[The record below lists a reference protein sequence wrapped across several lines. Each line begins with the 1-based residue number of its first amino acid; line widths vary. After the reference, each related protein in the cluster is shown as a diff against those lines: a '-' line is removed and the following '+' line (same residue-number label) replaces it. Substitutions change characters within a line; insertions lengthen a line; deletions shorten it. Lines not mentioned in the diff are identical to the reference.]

1 MREELG
7 LNGPLPV
14 QYGQWLLSMVNGE
27 FGGRS
32 LQGRE
37 PISSIIGRQLPVT
50 ILLAGYAVLVSVFV
64 SVHWVFWLL

>member
-1 MREELG
+1 
-7 LNGPLPV
+7 
-14 QYGQWLLSMVNGE
+14 MVNGE